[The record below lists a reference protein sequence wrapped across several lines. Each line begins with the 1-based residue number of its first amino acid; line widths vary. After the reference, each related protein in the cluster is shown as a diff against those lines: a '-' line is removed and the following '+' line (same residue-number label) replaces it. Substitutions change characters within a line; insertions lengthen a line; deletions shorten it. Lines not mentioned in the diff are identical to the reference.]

1 MRVREPMGA
10 RCTRPA
16 RTTAVLALSLVLM
29 ASAQVEF
36 AAATPNTE
44 ARTVA
49 GPGLVAAATAVSA
62 TADSGIPPTVHE
74 LAVPTVPRA
83 ERAETAE
90 STGSRAALVAKSAL
104 PKSAAASPSLVAH
117 VEAPVAGGFSM
128 LGVTWSRTGDL
139 SRAAAPVVA
148 VRTKEGGSW
157 SRWTEASVDPDEGPA
172 AAEESGARDGTAPIF
187 VGEADAVEV
196 DVYTASGTA
205 PANLEVAAIDP
216 GTTRTDTSLSKG
228 GTVGTEVTR
237 PTRDRFPSLPRIV
250 TRRGWGADERLGDQ
264 CWAPRYGRTFKAVFV
279 HHTAGSNN
287 YTRREAPGI
296 VRGIYAY
303 HTQSRDWCDI
313 GYNFLVDRYGTI
325 YEGRAGG
332 IRQPVRGAHSG
343 DYNVN
348 STGISLM
355 GEFTSVMPTKA
366 MRRALIKLIAWR
378 LGVAYHGGNGYAFLN
393 GKRFNRISGHR
404 DAMSTSCP
412 GQRVY
417 DWLPQLRNR
426 VDRRLDHFTSVI
438 KRYYF
443 NRGGS
448 RGALGPVRI
457 GEVMAAGGRHT
468 TFTKARTYF
477 KDGRRRTFKRG
488 PFLSAYLAAGEVNGP
503 LGYPV
508 SRLHYPRRGYS
519 SVFEGGSLYWS
530 HQAGSHYLLRGKVFR
545 RYGHVG
551 GAKGN
556 LGFPETNVRFNAK
569 GSSARFQHGVIRYD
583 KQSSRTTVIWE

>member
-36 AAATPNTE
+36 AAATPTTE
-44 ARTVA
+44 VRTVA
-49 GPGLVAAATAVSA
+49 GPGFVAAATTVVSA
-62 TADSGIPPTVHE
+62 TADTGVAPTVHE

-148 VRTKEGGSW
+148 VRTKKGGGW

-205 PANLEVAAIDP
+205 PADLEVAAIDP
-216 GTTRTDTSLSKG
+216 GTTPTATSLSKG
-228 GTVGTEVTR
+228 ATVGTEVTR

-287 YTRREAPGI
+287 YTRRESPGDRAWHLRVPHPVPRL
-296 VRGIYAY
+296 VRHRLQLPGRPLR
-303 HTQSRDWCDI
+303 HDLR
-313 GYNFLVDRYGTI
+313 GTR
-325 YEGRAGG
+325 GRHPPAG
-332 IRQPVRGAHSG
+332 A
-343 DYNVN
+343 
-348 STGISLM
+348 
-355 GEFTSVMPTKA
+355 
-366 MRRALIKLIAWR
+366 RRPR
-378 LGVAYHGGNGYAFLN
+378 
-393 GKRFNRISGHR
+393 
-404 DAMSTSCP
+404 
-412 GQRVY
+412 
-417 DWLPQLRNR
+417 
-426 VDRRLDHFTSVI
+426 RRLQRQHHRHLADGQLH
-438 KRYYF
+438 
-443 NRGGS
+443 
-448 RGALGPVRI
+448 LGHADE
-457 GEVMAAGGRHT
+457 GDAA
-468 TFTKARTYF
+468 
-477 KDGRRRTFKRG
+477 RR
-488 PFLSAYLAAGEVNGP
+488 
-503 LGYPV
+503 
-508 SRLHYPRRGYS
+508 
-519 SVFEGGSLYWS
+519 
-530 HQAGSHYLLRGKVFR
+530 
-545 RYGHVG
+545 
-551 GAKGN
+551 
-556 LGFPETNVRFNAK
+556 
-569 GSSARFQHGVIRYD
+569 
-583 KQSSRTTVIWE
+583 